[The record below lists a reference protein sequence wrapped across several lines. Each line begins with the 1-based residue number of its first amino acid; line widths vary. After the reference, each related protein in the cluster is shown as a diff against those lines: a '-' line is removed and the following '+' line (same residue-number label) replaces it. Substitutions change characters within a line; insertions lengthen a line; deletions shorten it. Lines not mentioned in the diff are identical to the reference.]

1 MKSDPSA
8 GSHSTVDD
16 PKLSRRSQATST
28 RMPLRSGASWA
39 EGLSGSLFSC
49 MLKGCHPRDI
59 VNVRASCRAWRDLIH
74 EDLSEV
80 QINGLPQR
88 VSELEAL
95 GDKSASVLQQ
105 TVLAGSVQLTRQH
118 MKAITAFRSL
128 TSLTLSSS
136 KHITQQGLNQLSTLS
151 NLQLLDLIAVKGT
164 LQLHR
169 LTQLSLLS
177 SLKLGPGSLGFAT
190 ANPASVI
197 RAVNFSKLHRLHLDL
212 KQKHSGPALSDISL
226 LKSVPELS
234 LKCCL
239 EEDDKHFVSVLL
251 AMPNVV
257 YLELDV
263 PCQRQGLATSLA
275 LDQMPSLQV
284 LTLQGFRFPMG
295 PVPPNT
301 GSLKGDSLP
310 LNWLESLTCVTSLK
324 IIHVPRS
331 VLASVAQMTWL
342 LDLTVEYNNGLHG
355 LSQMTQLT
363 RLYLSSCDQD
373 MQANST
379 FLEPLTNLVGLR
391 LPSISPLPC
400 GFSTVSA
407 MTCLTYLN
415 MGGMISM
422 DKHFDHTVS
431 ALSSL
436 SNLCVLRWDSCG
448 QLTDHCI
455 EMVALLQHLTD
466 LRLSEAMFPPGL
478 SALHRLS
485 WLHKLTLRS
494 CTDTEGALTDYQ
506 MKDLCNIKGL
516 SSFVLVNCKLSDN
529 VCSHFYLL
537 CSLQHLEI
545 QQQYVLTYRVFH
557 HMGQVTTVQSL
568 RIEGGNKMCMLQREM
583 KHFARLFR
591 LCSAAFELYVDHPK
605 VHEECLKGELL
616 KQYLPH
622 ARICYNNTNRRL
634 CESSM

>member
-1 MKSDPSA
+1 
-8 GSHSTVDD
+8 
-16 PKLSRRSQATST
+16 
-28 RMPLRSGASWA
+28 LRSGASWA

-59 VNVRASCRAWRDLIH
+59 VNVRATCRAWRDLIH
-74 EDLSEV
+74 EDLSKV

-95 GDKSASVLQQ
+95 GDRSASVLQL
-105 TVLAGSVQLTRQH
+105 TILAGSEQLTRQH

-151 NLQLLDLIAVKGT
+151 NLQVLDLLAVKGT

-190 ANPASVI
+190 ASPASVI
-197 RAVNFSKLHRLHLDL
+197 RAVNFRKLHRLHLDL

-239 EEDDKHFVSVLL
+239 EEDDEHFVLVLA

-257 YLELDV
+257 HLELDV
-263 PCQRQGLATSLA
+263 PCQSQGLATLLA
-275 LDQMPSLQV
+275 LDQLPSLQA
-284 LTLQGFRFPMG
+284 LTLRGCTFPIG
-295 PVPPNT
+295 PSPPNT
-301 GSLKGDSLP
+301 GSLDEDALP
-310 LNWLESLTCVTSLK
+310 LNWLESLTCVTSL
-324 IIHVPRS
+324 ILIHVPRS
-331 VLASVAQMTWL
+331 VLASVGQMTWL
-342 LDLTVEYNNGLHG
+342 LDLRVEYHDGLHS

-363 RLYLSSCDQD
+363 RLNLWSCEEDVQT
-373 MQANST
+373 NST
-379 FLEPLTNLVGLR
+379 FLEPLTNMVNLHLGSL
-391 LPSISPLPC
+391 SPLPC
-400 GFSTVSA
+400 GFSTVSV
-407 MTCLTYLN
+407 MTCLTYLD
-415 MGGMISM
+415 MGGMFSM
-422 DKHFDHTVS
+422 NTQFDHNAS

-436 SNLCVLRWDSCG
+436 SNLAVLHWTCCG

-455 EMVALLQHLTD
+455 EMVALLQQLTD
-466 LRLSEAMFPPGL
+466 LRLLDAMFPPGL

-485 WLHKLTLRS
+485 WLHKLNLRS
-494 CTDTEGALTDYQ
+494 CTDTEGALTDCQ

-529 VCSHFYLL
+529 VCSHFSLL

-545 QQQYVLTYRVFH
+545 QQHRELTYRLFH
-557 HMGQVTTVQSL
+557 HIGRVTTVQSL
-568 RIEGGNKMCMLQREM
+568 RINIEGSSKMCLLQREM

-591 LCSAAFELYVDHPK
+591 LCSAVFELYVDHPK
-605 VHEECLKGELL
+605 VHEECLKGEHLL
-616 KQYLPH
+616 KNFLPH
-622 ARICYNNTNRRL
+622 ARICYKNTSCRF
-634 CESSM
+634 